1 MIYRF
6 NTRNLLVYV
15 IGCLTC
21 CLLFTSCSKPANTIG
36 PESEYIIVH
45 SRAREK
51 SSGIYCINDEGIVT
65 EKMKDSDMQDLS
77 FFSFDSNKL
86 LISGGRSNNNMLFNL
101 DDNGAYSE
109 IYWLNEPQYS
119 GVTAVELLS
128 DSGLAIMNGNY
139 TDETYLNLL
148 VEQDFEGN
156 VIQQN
161 VIELYSRDVAKYN
174 NNVVISGK
182 HLSKENDDRVWQAS
196 IINYSTTEQRILSQ
210 HNYAEYNCFWKAV
223 AIDDILYCL
232 AEDKSESISI
242 ICTIDLRTNEV
253 SSELKLD
260 DQLSGIHVAEGSV
273 YAVGDMGIY
282 RISSNLLSYEKI
294 LEFNNTE
301 NGYVN
306 WTYVYDSNFYV
317 FYRFQQRVSVDET
330 YRYGYLYQVDLHT
343 LQNKETPIIYEKKIT
358 LDDIL
363 IFPTQ
368 MFRGADDTD

>member
-1 MIYRF
+1 MIYKF
-6 NTRNLLVYV
+6 GTRNILVYV
-15 IGCLTC
+15 IGCLIC
-21 CLLFTSCSKPANTIG
+21 CLLFTSCSNTADNIG
-36 PESEYIIVH
+36 TESDYMIVH

-51 SSGIYCINDEGIVT
+51 SSGIYCINDEGTTTGKI
-65 EKMKDSDMQDLS
+65 KDSNMQDLS
-77 FFSFDSNKL
+77 FFSFDSNRL
-86 LISGGRSNNNMLFNL
+86 LISGGRSNNNMLFHL
-101 DDNGAYSE
+101 DDNGKYSE

-119 GVTAVELLS
+119 GVTAVELLNNS
-128 DSGLAIMNGNY
+128 ALAIMNGNY

-161 VIELYSRDVAKYN
+161 IIELYARDISKYN

-196 IINYSTTEQRILSQ
+196 VINYSIAEQKIISQ
-210 HNYAEYNCFWKAV
+210 HNYAEYNCFWKIV
-223 AIDDILYCL
+223 AIDDTIYCL

-242 ICTIDLRTNEV
+242 ICTIDVNTNEI

-260 DQLSGIHVAEGSV
+260 DQLSGLHIAEDSV

-282 RISSNLLSYEKI
+282 CISSDLLSYEKI
-294 LEFNNTE
+294 LGFNN
-301 NGYVN
+301 NDVGYVN
-306 WTYVYDSNFYV
+306 WAYVYDSNFYI

-330 YRYGYLYQVDLHT
+330 YRYGYLYKVDLHT
-343 LQNKETPIIYEKKIT
+343 LQIKESPIICEKKTT

-368 MFRGADDTD
+368 MFQRANE